1 MHGDRDQPVKWRKSS
16 YTEEE
21 NCVEVATFGDRAMG
35 VRDSKLAASPVV
47 PLDTGAWASLVA
59 GLRAP

>member
-35 VRDSKLAASPVV
+35 VRDSKLAASPVA

-59 GLRAP
+59 GLRAR